1 VVASPH
7 IIHKI
12 EAPSLS
18 LEELD
23 VSAQHLQPAATITT
37 TSMGGKKKFPAQQRE
52 IAEIFLN
59 QQQPWDSE

>member
-1 VVASPH
+1 VIPSPH
-7 IIHKI
+7 IRHKI

-37 TSMGGKKKFPAQQRE
+37 TSMEKHKTKSSTTTGNRRNLPQPA
-52 IAEIFLN
+52 ATM
-59 QQQPWDSE
+59 DSE

>member
-1 VVASPH
+1 VVFPSPH
-7 IIHKI
+7 IRHKI

-37 TSMGGKKKFPAQQRE
+37 TSMEKHKKNPAQQQE

-59 QQQPWDSE
+59 QQQSE